1 MSFTLGY
8 VGFTPVCVRQFRF
21 QVHQFTSIYVSFC
34 WFMLVGRDVE
44 LNKSVFMHVYVVKDG
59 LKVDIWVEIH
69 NMIQECAML
78 KTYGK

>member
-1 MSFTLGY
+1 
-8 VGFTPVCVRQFRF
+8 
-21 QVHQFTSIYVSFC
+21 
-34 WFMLVGRDVE
+34 MLVGRDVE

-69 NMIQECAML
+69 NMIQECAMV